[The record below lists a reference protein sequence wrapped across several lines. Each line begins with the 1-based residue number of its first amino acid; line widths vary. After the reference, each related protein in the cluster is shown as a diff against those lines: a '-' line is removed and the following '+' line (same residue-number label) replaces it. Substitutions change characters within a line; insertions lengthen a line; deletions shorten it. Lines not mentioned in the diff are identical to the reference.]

1 MNDLDARNLYYAFT
15 LLTSCTEQQN
25 ERKDSVQYFDFVQSQ
40 TTHLSLCHTAWCTQE
55 ISEPFSPEV
64 PMCTLPCAEIRCG
77 FLVDGRSMTAS
88 KKQRNVAVH
97 FLLNQLMA
105 FIYCNI
111 WFI

>member
-25 ERKDSVQYFDFVQSQ
+25 ERKVSVQHFDFVQSQ
-40 TTHLSLCHTAWCTQE
+40 TTHLSLRLTPWCTQE

-64 PMCTLPCAEIRCG
+64 PMCTLPCAQIQCG
-77 FLVDGRSMTAS
+77 FLMDGRLMAAS
-88 KKQRNVAVH
+88 KKKQRIVAVH
-97 FLLNQLMA
+97 FVLNQLTA

-111 WFI
+111 